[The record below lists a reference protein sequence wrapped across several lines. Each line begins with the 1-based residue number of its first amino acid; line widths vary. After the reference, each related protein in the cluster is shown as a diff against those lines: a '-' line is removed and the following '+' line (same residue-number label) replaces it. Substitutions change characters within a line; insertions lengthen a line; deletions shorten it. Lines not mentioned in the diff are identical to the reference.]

1 MNRTE
6 DASRRDPHRWIV
18 FGTIS
23 LVYFFVYFHRVST
36 SVIVTDLLDAFQT
49 NATALGFMS
58 SMYFYVYAAEQPLV
72 GYLSD
77 KLGPRRVMGY
87 WSVAAAAG
95 CLVFGLAP
103 DIGWATAGRAI
114 IGIGVGGVYVPAL
127 KAFSL
132 WFRRKEFGTM
142 IGLLMSMGNLG
153 AVIATAPLAW
163 AAGNWGWRATFFG
176 IGAVTLALAFATL
189 FGTRDY
195 SENRDTSGEPAPG
208 SEKDSSGEPTPG
220 SEKDSSGEL
229 TPGSEKDSSGEPTP
243 AAGEGS
249 SGKPGFI
256 RVMASKQF
264 WLAALVFF
272 GIYGTLV
279 TLQGLWATPFLMAVL
294 GIERIAAGKLNMLIP
309 VGVIFGAPFFGWL
322 PGRFGLKLRRVLA
335 GILSV
340 YVLAWVCITF
350 AYAQLQMAGLSATLL
365 AMGFVAG
372 GFISVLWGIVRETT
386 PVEILGFTSGLLNP
400 APFFGVAVFQVLT
413 GAILDRFGEAG
424 GLYPVSGFQSAF
436 SVCLAANAVCLG
448 LGLFIRDADSKG

>member
-6 DASRRDPHRWIV
+6 DASRRDPHRWVV

-87 WSVAAAAG
+87 WSMAAVAG

-103 DIGWATAGRAI
+103 DIGWATAGRAL

-142 IGLLMSMGNLG
+142 IGLLMSMGNFG

-195 SENRDTSGEPAPG
+195 SENRDTAGEPAPG
-208 SEKDSSGEPTPG
+208 
-220 SEKDSSGEL
+220 
-229 TPGSEKDSSGEPTP
+229 
-243 AAGEGS
+243 AGEGS

-350 AYAQLQMAGLSATLL
+350 AYARLEMAGLSATLL
-365 AMGFVAG
+365 VMGFVAG

-413 GAILDRFGEAG
+413 GAILDRFGEVG

>member
-163 AAGNWGWRATFFG
+163 AAGTWGWRATFFG
-176 IGAVTLALAFATL
+176 IGAITLALAFATL

-208 SEKDSSGEPTPG
+208 S
-220 SEKDSSGEL
+220 
-229 TPGSEKDSSGEPTP
+229 
-243 AAGEGS
+243 GEGS

-256 RVMASKQF
+256 RVVASKQF
-264 WLAALVFF
+264 WLAAIVFF

-322 PGRFGLKLRRVLA
+322 PGRFGLKLRRVLT
-335 GILSV
+335 GILTV
-340 YVLAWVCITF
+340 YVFTWVCITF
-350 AYAQLQMAGLSATLL
+350 AYAHLQMAGLSATLL
-365 AMGFVAG
+365 VMGFVAG

-448 LGLFIRDADSKG
+448 LGLFIRDADSRG

>member
-103 DIGWATAGRAI
+103 DIGWATAGRAL

-142 IGLLMSMGNLG
+142 IGLLMSMGNFG

-195 SENRDTSGEPAPG
+195 SENRDTAGEPVPA
-208 SEKDSSGEPTPG
+208 SE
-220 SEKDSSGEL
+220 
-229 TPGSEKDSSGEPTP
+229 
-243 AAGEGS
+243 EGS
-249 SGKPGFI
+249 SGKPGLM

-294 GIERIAAGKLNMLIP
+294 GIESIAAGKLNMLIP

-335 GILSV
+335 GILTV
-340 YVLAWVCITF
+340 YVFTWVCITF
-350 AYAQLQMAGLSATLL
+350 AYAQLEMAGLSATLL

-413 GAILDRFGEAG
+413 GAILDRFGEVG

>member
-1 MNRTE
+1 MSIMNSTE
-6 DASRRDPHRWIV
+6 SASRSDPHRWIV
-18 FGTIS
+18 FGTIG

-36 SVIVTDLLDAFQT
+36 SVIVSDLLAAFQT

-103 DIGWATAGRAI
+103 DIGWATAGRAL
-114 IGIGVGGVYVPAL
+114 IGIGVGGVYVPAI
-127 KAFSL
+127 KAFSM
-132 WFRRKEFGTM
+132 WFRKEEFGTM
-142 IGLLMSMGNLG
+142 IGLLMSMGNFG

-163 AAGNWGWRATFFG
+163 AAGTWGWRATFFG

-189 FGTRDY
+189 FATRDY
-195 SENRDTSGEPAPG
+195 SENRDAVGEPAPA
-208 SEKDSSGEPTPG
+208 SEES
-220 SEKDSSGEL
+220 
-229 TPGSEKDSSGEPTP
+229 
-243 AAGEGS
+243 S

-294 GIERIAAGKLNMLIP
+294 GIERIPAGKLNMLIP
-309 VGVIFGAPFFGWL
+309 VGVIFGAPLFGWL

-335 GILSV
+335 GILFV
-340 YVLAWVCITF
+340 YVFTWVCITF

-365 AMGFVAG
+365 VMGIFAG

-413 GAILDRFGEAG
+413 GAILDRFGEVG

-436 SVCLAANAVCLG
+436 LVCLVANAVCLV